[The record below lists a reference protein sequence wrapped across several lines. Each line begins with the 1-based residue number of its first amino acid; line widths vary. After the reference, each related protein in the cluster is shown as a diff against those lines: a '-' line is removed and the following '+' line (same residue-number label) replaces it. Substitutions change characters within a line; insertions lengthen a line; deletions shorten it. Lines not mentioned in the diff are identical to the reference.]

1 MKKIVRL
8 WIALALLICAT
19 LAATAAIPDT
29 LAYMQQESNTVT
41 NKINIVYVPLEDIS
55 VPVRVHKT
63 VTSLGEE
70 TVAPSGFEFAL
81 RCVETGEIVIFT
93 TDGHGYAGTALT
105 FTEADVDKVYHYELT
120 EIAGEDERITYSEKV
135 YDIRIALTV
144 NADNCICADVMMNS
158 IPVEGVMAEF
168 ENIFTPVIVPDTGDH
183 DQPLFFAAMML
194 LSAAGL
200 LLLRRR
206 TAK

>member
-1 MKKIVRL
+1 MKKTLRL

-41 NKINIVYVPLEDIS
+41 NKLNIVYVPPEDIS

-70 TVAPSGFEFAL
+70 TIAPSGFEFAL
-81 RCVETGEIVIFT
+81 RCAETGETTTFFT
-93 TDGHGYAGTALT
+93 DAYGYAGAALT
-105 FTEADVDKVYHYELT
+105 FTEADVGRTYHYELT
-120 EIAGEDERITYSEKV
+120 ELPGEDERITYSDAV
-135 YDIRIALTV
+135 YTLRITLTV
-144 NADNCICADVMMNS
+144 DMDNCIRADVVMNG

-168 ENIFTPVIVPDTGDH
+168 ENIYAPTVLPDTGDH
-183 DQPLFFAAMML
+183 AQPLLFAAMLM

-206 TAK
+206 ATR

>member
-1 MKKIVRL
+1 MMKNRRWLLVS
-8 WIALALLICAT
+8 ALLLCVVT
-19 LAATAAIPDT
+19 MAAAALPGT
-29 LAYMQQESNTVT
+29 VAYIADRANTVKNT
-41 NKINIVYVPLEDIS
+41 FRIEYLPPKDIT

-63 VTSLGEE
+63 VTSLGKE

-81 RCVETGEIVIFT
+81 RCVETGEVVTFT